1 MKKILKSS
9 SIVGYCLIFWWGS
22 AAFGQVGDVLRGE
35 FKQQRKLQGLAES
48 FDSAGRFTLAG
59 GRGLIWRVDSPF
71 AVSTTITAA
80 GIMQE
85 TDGAPGLKISSAQ
98 VPFLQNFRKILQA
111 SLSGRIDLLSDQFEV
126 KKSQSENGEWRAVLT
141 PGLTEGAKALPIVKL
156 EIIGRE
162 EVRSVLLVRTNG
174 DTDYILFAAHSRKR
188 GPLSTAEEALLAA
201 AEE

>member
-1 MKKILKSS
+1 MKRILTVSF
-9 SIVGYCLIFWWGS
+9 IVGYCLIFWWGG
-22 AAFGQVGDVLRGE
+22 AAFGQTGEILRGE
-35 FKQQRKLQGLAES
+35 FKQQRKLQGLAKT

-71 AVSTTITAA
+71 AVSTTITAD

-85 TDGAPGLKISSAQ
+85 IDGAPRLKISSAQ

-126 KKSQSENGEWRAVLT
+126 QKSQSENGEWRAVLT
-141 PGLTEGAKALPIVKL
+141 SDANKGARALPIVKL

-174 DTDYILFAAHSRKR
+174 DTDFIRFADHSRKS